1 MYTMLYKFD
10 IFPGISRGSIYSDV
24 AREPEPALGSRVSPS
39 RSTFPQDKDT
49 QDNVRFKPLI
59 AT

>member
-1 MYTMLYKFD
+1 MYTNFD
-10 IFPGISRGSIYSDV
+10 TFPGISQGSIYSDV
-24 AREPEPALGSRVSPS
+24 TREPEPAFGSRVSPS

-49 QDNVRFKPLI
+49 QDKVRFKPLI